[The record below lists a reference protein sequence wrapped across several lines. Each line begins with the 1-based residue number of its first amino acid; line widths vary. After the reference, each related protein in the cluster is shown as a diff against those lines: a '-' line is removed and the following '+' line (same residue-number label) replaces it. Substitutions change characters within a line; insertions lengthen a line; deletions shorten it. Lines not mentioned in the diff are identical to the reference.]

1 MRNKKRWFWAS
12 GVIAVTVIL
21 LGNRFQWFTN
31 SGGPNDLTGA
41 IADFQSVASIGKKR
55 ELKRAHG
62 IVGQS
67 IGDIPKMRANQSGSN
82 SPDQQA
88 AFPEACQSRFEKI
101 ASVALSDL
109 INEIKVGGLAPDKLC
124 EKNENSQL
132 ERRNIK
138 VNMEECFAVLS
149 KIDETETEDFSGA
162 TGRINPRIQECATAL
177 MYLRASIIDQ
187 LFPDSERESLSPQV
201 LANKILLR
209 LGSAL
214 ASEEERKRVL
224 GLAEELAKKEPNLY
238 ASHKAVAALHLFEP
252 GSDGKINPMN
262 PKFLEAIAVCKEFG
276 VNDPELDEAPFLAVA
291 AANRSDAVVA
301 TARSILAENPKS
313 AIATYYLAYDF
324 FKKGNRE
331 EAVRLLTLA
340 LSYAPNDERI
350 RTTLEKAQS
359 AKPTDQ
365 IFSSQMSLSFSDGT
379 L

>member
-31 SGGPNDLTGA
+31 SGGKNDLTKS
-41 IADFQSVASIGKKR
+41 IADFQSAVSIGKKR
-55 ELKRAHG
+55 ELKRAQG

-109 INEIKVGGLAPDKLC
+109 INEIKVGGIAPDKLC

-138 VNMEECFAVLS
+138 VNMEECFAVFS
-149 KIDETETEDFSGA
+149 KIEETETEDFGSA
-162 TGRINPRIQECATAL
+162 TGRINPRIQECETAL

-238 ASHKAVAALHLFEP
+238 ASHKAVAVLHLFEP

-262 PKFLEAIAVCKEFG
+262 PKFLAAIAVCKEFG
-276 VNDPELDEAPFLAVA
+276 VNDPELDEVPFLALA
-291 AANRSDAVVA
+291 AANRGDGVA
-301 TARSILAENPKS
+301 AIARLILAENPKS
-313 AIATYYLAYDF
+313 AIANYYLAYDF

-331 EAVRLLTLA
+331 EAVRILTLA
-340 LSYAPNDERI
+340 HSYAPNDERI
-350 RTTLEKAQS
+350 RTTLEKAHS
-359 AKPTDQ
+359 AKLTDK
-365 IFSSQMSLSFSDGT
+365 IFSSQMSLSFGDGT